1 MENRQYAAIVSR
13 MAEHDKGSPKRIQHF
28 LKVHAFARTIGTA
41 EGLDD
46 EELDVLETAALVHDI
61 GIRDALVKYGSEAGP
76 YQEKEGPALA
86 KQLLEETGGYT
97 AEQIERVMYLVGHHH
112 TYTDIRGMDYR
123 ILVEADFL
131 VDLYEKQAD
140 RQAVGTA
147 YDRIFRTETGRR
159 ICREMLLEER
169 QL

>member
-46 EELDVLETAALVHDI
+46 EELYVLETAALVHDI
-61 GIRDALVKYGSEAGP
+61 GIRDALVKYESEAGP
-76 YQEKEGPALA
+76 YQEKERPALA

-112 TYTDIRGMDYR
+112 TYTDIRGMDCR

-131 VDLYEKQAD
+131 VNLFESSVKYRGILAAEKN
-140 RQAVGTA
+140 
-147 YDRIFRTETGRR
+147 IFQTETGKRFLALQF
-159 ICREMLLEER
+159 EN
-169 QL
+169 QD